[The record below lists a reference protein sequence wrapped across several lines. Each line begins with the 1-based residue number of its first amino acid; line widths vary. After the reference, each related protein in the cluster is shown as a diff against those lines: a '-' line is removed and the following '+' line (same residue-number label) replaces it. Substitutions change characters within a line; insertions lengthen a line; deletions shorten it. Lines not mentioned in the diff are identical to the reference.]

1 MNIQI
6 PEFHNGA
13 QVLSLSREASQI
25 DFLLVRTASKYQR
38 EDDSDKPEDSFEGE
52 LDHTEYEVENSSH
65 D

>member
-1 MNIQI
+1 M
-6 PEFHNGA
+6 
-13 QVLSLSREASQI
+13 SLSREASQI

-65 D
+65 N